1 MPHSVESRKRQS
13 TNLLAKHSVSCV
25 DSILCIFSCKLF
37 VVWDQALYVKTAEEL
52 FPCFVSLVFLN
63 DGKLG
68 GDSFAADFEAVW
80 SLESIRRR
88 AA

>member
-1 MPHSVESRKRQS
+1 
-13 TNLLAKHSVSCV
+13 LLAKHSVSCV